1 MDQVNNEEEASTAVA
16 NKQYVQRA
24 DNAPLPQNRGA
35 DDQTRAKVKR
45 PARERK
51 KLVRFELLHS
61 MTIEERRQYLLAEEA
76 QKRERQRMLER
87 TLSATDGV
95 QRLAI
100 DLNFDAIM
108 NDKELRSLAKQ
119 MKLSYGSVKQMATP
133 FQLHFLN
140 CSEPLQ
146 QSLARFSADK
156 WRVHWHH
163 DAHVTDIV
171 APSDVVYLSPD
182 SPNVLTALDATKIYV
197 IGGIVDKSR
206 KKGATLNAATS
217 AGVTTARLPIQEYIT
232 ERLDHIL
239 NVNTVVDVLISFQK
253 TGDWAHA
260 LTHTLPQ
267 WRGV

>member
-1 MDQVNNEEEASTAVA
+1 MRHNESIHINHWRLCVH
-16 NKQYVQRA
+16 
-24 DNAPLPQNRGA
+24 
-35 DDQTRAKVKR
+35 
-45 PARERK
+45 
-51 KLVRFELLHS
+51 VR
-61 MTIEERRQYLLAEEA
+61 IEERRQYLLAEEA

-171 APSDVVYLSPD
+171 APSVSVLLWLTKCICVCAKALYVY
-182 SPNVLTALDATKIYV
+182 IYTCV
-197 IGGIVDKSR
+197 CVM
-206 KKGATLNAATS
+206 
-217 AGVTTARLPIQEYIT
+217 
-232 ERLDHIL
+232 
-239 NVNTVVDVLISFQK
+239 
-253 TGDWAHA
+253 
-260 LTHTLPQ
+260 
-267 WRGV
+267 